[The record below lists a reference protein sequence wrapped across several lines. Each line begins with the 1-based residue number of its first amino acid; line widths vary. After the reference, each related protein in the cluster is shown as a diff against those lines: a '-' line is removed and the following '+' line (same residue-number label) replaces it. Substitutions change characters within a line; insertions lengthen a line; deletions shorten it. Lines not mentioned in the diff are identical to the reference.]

1 MTDKATD
8 MIGSFE
14 QLMAQA
20 KAAPRQ
26 RIAIAA
32 AADSDCLRVAEQAEQ
47 AGIARCVLVGDRAR
61 ILEIARADKIGV
73 RADSIVEAATETE
86 AARKAVQM
94 VAKGEA
100 DLLMKG
106 MLQTGDFLRAV
117 LNKETGLPRR
127 RLLSVVQIYESRHG
141 DLLYMSD
148 PAMNI
153 APTLA
158 EKKSIIDNA
167 IEVAHGLGNA
177 MPKVAVLAALE
188 IVNPDMKDTVE
199 AGALGKMGDRG
210 QFKGAI
216 VDGPFAFDNA
226 VSLEAAKHKGIVS
239 PVAGQADILIVPDLN
254 SGNILH
260 KALVHIADLKAAA
273 VVMGSDCPIIMNSR
287 SDSAATKLT
296 SVALACYL
304 TSVNRAK
311 KGH

>member
-1 MTDKATD
+1 
-8 MIGSFE
+8 MITSFE
-14 QLMAQA
+14 ELMAHA

-26 RIAIAA
+26 KVAIAA
-32 AADSDCLRVAEQAEQ
+32 AADSDCLRVAEQAED
-47 AGIARCVLVGDRAR
+47 AGIATCLLVGDMAR
-61 ILEIARADKIGV
+61 ILEIAATENIRVNPAN
-73 RADSIVEAATETE
+73 IVAAATDTE
-86 AARKAVQM
+86 AARKAVM
-94 VAKGEA
+94 LVATGEA

-127 RLLSVVQIYESRHG
+127 RLLSVVQLYESPHG
-141 DLLYMSD
+141 GLMYMSD

-158 EKKSIIDNA
+158 EKKAIIENA
-167 IEVAHGLGNA
+167 IEVAHGLGNPL
-177 MPKVAVLAALE
+177 PKVAVLAALE

-226 VSLEAAKHKGIVS
+226 VSLEAAKHKGVVS

-260 KALVHIADLKAAA
+260 KALVHIANLKAAA
-273 VVMGSDCPIIMNSR
+273 VVMGSDCPIIVNSR
-287 SDSAATKLT
+287 SDSAEAKLT
-296 SVALACYL
+296 SVALASYL
-304 TSVNRAK
+304 TSVQRTK